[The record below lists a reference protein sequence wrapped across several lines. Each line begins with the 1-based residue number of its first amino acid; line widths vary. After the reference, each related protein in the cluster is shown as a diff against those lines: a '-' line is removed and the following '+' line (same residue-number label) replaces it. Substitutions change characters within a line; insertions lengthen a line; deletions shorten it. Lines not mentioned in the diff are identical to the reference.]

1 MAKSNPFIN
10 KSPLASMGD
19 MVMEFIYL
27 QPVTCEE
34 IGKILLDLKNTACGW
49 DEMSA
54 SFLRL
59 PSQFIT
65 QPLAFICNQTLTEGV
80 FPEQLKLAN
89 VIPLYKVDDLMLSNH
104 YRPLSLMYSIQS
116 LWESNVFET
125 SGFSWKIQNSLQQSV
140 RFQKR
145 SLHSYG
151 SHDING

>member
-1 MAKSNPFIN
+1 
-10 KSPLASMGD
+10 
-19 MVMEFIYL
+19 MESVYL

-34 IGKILLDLKNTACGW
+34 ISKILLDLKNTACGW

-59 PSQFIT
+59 SSQFIT
-65 QPLAFICNQTLTEGV
+65 QPLAFICNQSLTEGV

-89 VIPLYKVDDLMLSNH
+89 VIPLYKADDPMLFNH
-104 YRPLSLMYSIQS
+104 YRPVSLLCVLSKVFEKVMYSR
-116 LWESNVFET
+116 LLDFLE
-125 SGFSWKIQNSLQQSV
+125 KIQNSLQQSV